1 MSAKKVFG
9 TAIFVITVML
19 LLSLG
24 VFFNP
29 SDPIRAFEHQFTV
42 YDADINLE
50 EEELYLPY
58 LGIFLIQRRL

>member
-24 VFFNP
+24 GVFQ
-29 SDPIRAFEHQFTV
+29 S
-42 YDADINLE
+42 L
-50 EEELYLPY
+50 
-58 LGIFLIQRRL
+58 